1 MPVNG
6 FEPSIMENQF
16 VAEPMLGKLTKW
28 LRMMG
33 YDALY
38 QRSYRE
44 EDLLRLMAEG
54 RTLLSRRVEAKARHP
69 EAILIRSDHVGEQ
82 IKELWKLGCLKLDQT
97 KFFTKCLRCNLPLKE
112 ADPEAARSNLPDH
125 VFIDNLSAIRSC
137 PQCGRFFWPGTHRDR
152 MLKQLGDWGLWGTKE
167 TRGHR

>member
-1 MPVNG
+1 
-6 FEPSIMENQF
+6 MEDRF

-33 YDALY
+33 YDVLY

-54 RTLLSRRVEAKARHP
+54 RKLLSRRRSAKARHP

-82 IKELWKLGCLKLDQT
+82 IKELWKLGCFKLDQT
-97 KFFTKCLRCNLPLKE
+97 KFFTRCLRCNLPLKE
-112 ADPEAARSNLPDH
+112 ADPEAARSSLPDH
-125 VFIDNLSAIRSC
+125 VYIENSSEIRCC
-137 PQCGRFFWPGTHRDR
+137 PQCDRFFWPGTHRDR
-152 MLKQLGDWGLWGTKE
+152 MLNQLRDWGL
-167 TRGHR
+167 

>member
-6 FEPSIMENQF
+6 FEPPIMEDRF

-33 YDALY
+33 YDVLC

-54 RTLLSRRVEAKARHP
+54 RKLLSRRRSAKARHP
-69 EAILIRSDHVGEQ
+69 EAILIRSDHVSEQ
-82 IKELWKLGCLKLDQT
+82 IKELWKLGCFKLDQT
-97 KFFTKCLRCNLPLKE
+97 KFFTRCLRCNLPLKE
-112 ADPEAARSNLPDH
+112 ADPEAARSSLPDH
-125 VFIDNLSAIRSC
+125 VYIENLSAIRSC

-152 MLKQLGDWGLWGTKE
+152 MLKQLEDWGL
-167 TRGHR
+167 